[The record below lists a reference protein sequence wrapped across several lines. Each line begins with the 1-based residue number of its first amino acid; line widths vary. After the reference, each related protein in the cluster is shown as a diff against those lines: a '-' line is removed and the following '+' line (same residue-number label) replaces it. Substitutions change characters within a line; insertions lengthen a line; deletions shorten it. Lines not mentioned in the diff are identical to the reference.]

1 MSSQRSYSFSR
12 QVLVNG
18 IRDGIP
24 IGLGYF
30 AVSFSLGIAAR
41 KAGLS
46 PFQGFLAS
54 LFNNASAGEY
64 AAFTLIAANAG
75 YLQVAIITLIANA
88 RYLLM
93 SCALAQRFS
102 PDTPFFHRFL
112 IGYDVT
118 DELFGITIA
127 RPGWLNPYYT
137 YGAILVA
144 APAWSI
150 GTALGIIA
158 GNLLPLRAVSA
169 LSVALYGMFLAI
181 IHSPGAKE
189 PCGSGSC
196 CRQLFLKLYLQLS
209 PGHLH
214 SLRRNQNDSAHRSDF
229 LRRSYPVPG
238 KDRGGKC

>member
-1 MSSQRSYSFSR
+1 MSSQKSYSFSR

-158 GNLLPLRAVSA
+158 GNLRGAVRH
-169 LSVALYGMFLAI
+169 VPCNH
-181 IHSPGAKE
+181 HSPGEKE